1 MSYLRNPRGP
11 RAQEPRTPAVRRRAP
26 RARKLLA
33 AAVLTLLAVACGKE
47 GSPPVKGPSPDQ
59 LPRYEVRAGFSLPGS
74 ATWQR
79 AKQRGRLV
87 VGAKEDQPYMG
98 EKDPATGRYSGFDI
112 EIAKMISAS
121 LGFDPASVQFRTIA
135 SANRETA
142 LQNGQIDYY
151 VGTYTINDKRKK
163 LVGFG
168 GPYYMAGQSL
178 LVRSDE
184 KDIDGPKDLDGKRVC
199 SAAGSTPYQRMAE
212 DYPRADL
219 VAYDTYSVCVD
230 NLLTYQVDAVTTD
243 DTILMGYAAKVPDE
257 MKVVGTPFSKEPYG
271 IGVPRGDNALRFAVD
286 DALAAREKNGD
297 WQKAY
302 DVTLGLSG
310 RKATPAPPIDRYPAS

>member
-1 MSYLRNPRGP
+1 MH
-11 RAQEPRTPAVRRRAP
+11 RTRRHLTVLA
-26 RARKLLA
+26 LLA
-33 AAVLTLLAVACGKE
+33 ASLSALVACGKE
-47 GSPPVKGPSPDQ
+47 GSPPVKGPQPDELPVYQVQSAFQ
-59 LPRYEVRAGFSLPGS
+59 LPDSP
-74 ATWQR
+74 TWER
-79 AKQRGRLV
+79 AKKRGHLV

-112 EIAKMISAS
+112 EIAKMLSAS
-121 LGFDPASVQFRTIA
+121 LGFAPSSISFRTIA

-151 VGTYTINDKRKK
+151 VGTYTINDNRKK
-163 LVGFG
+163 LVGFA

-178 LVRSDE
+178 LVRTDE
-184 KDIDGPKDLDGKRVC
+184 NDIHGPQDLDGKRVC
-199 SAAGSTPYQRMAE
+199 SAAGSTPYQRME
-212 DYPRADL
+212 KDYPKAEL

-257 MKVVGTPFSKEPYG
+257 LKVVGKPFSKEPYG
-271 IGVPRGDNALRFAVD
+271 VGVPRNDNALRFALD
-286 DALAAREKNGD
+286 DALAFHERNGD
-297 WQKAY
+297 WKKAY

-310 RKATPAPPIDRYPAS
+310 VPAPQPPPIDRYPAS